1 MSRYSDRDTYSQ
13 AGDWFLGT
21 ARRNPEALLL
31 FAAGCC
37 LLMRGGAS
45 SSSRRA
51 SYGADEYRSASNRTS
66 SDFTRDPSTSREGL
80 ANRASDY
87 ASQIKD
93 RVSDTASSYA
103 ESVSDFAGDAR
114 RNISERSEGL
124 KRKAQAT
131 MQSGMDRVLRDQP
144 LAVAM
149 AGLAAGAAVAAVFPS
164 TEIEDRTFGGAREAL
179 TEAAG
184 KAGERVMGAAG
195 KAGDRLKSGAEE
207 RGLTSEGLKE
217 LAGEVADTFTSAVS
231 GKSDEKG
238 PTTIVPPSP
247 AAATGPQS
255 FGPGQGKP
263 EANRNADK
271 TRADIEPAGGNR

>member
-13 AGDWFLGT
+13 AGDWLLGT

-51 SYGADEYRSASNRTS
+51 SYGADETRSASYRAS

-103 ESVSDFAGDAR
+103 ESVSDFAEDAR

-124 KRKAQAT
+124 KRKSRRKLPPACERASGWWPQAFL
-131 MQSGMDRVLRDQP
+131 D
-144 LAVAM
+144 
-149 AGLAAGAAVAAVFPS
+149 
-164 TEIEDRTFGGAREAL
+164 
-179 TEAAG
+179 
-184 KAGERVMGAAG
+184 
-195 KAGDRLKSGAEE
+195 
-207 RGLTSEGLKE
+207 
-217 LAGEVADTFTSAVS
+217 
-231 GKSDEKG
+231 
-238 PTTIVPPSP
+238 
-247 AAATGPQS
+247 
-255 FGPGQGKP
+255 
-263 EANRNADK
+263 
-271 TRADIEPAGGNR
+271 

>member
-13 AGDWFLGT
+13 AGDWLLGT
-21 ARRNPEALLL
+21 AHRNPEALLL

-51 SYGADEYRSASNRTS
+51 SYGADEYRSASNRAS

-80 ANRASDY
+80 ANKASDY

-103 ESVSDFAGDAR
+103 ESVSDFAEDAR

-124 KRKAQAT
+124 KRKAQST

-149 AGLAAGAAVAAVFPS
+149 AGLAAGAAVAALFPS
-164 TEIEDRTFGGAREAL
+164 TDIEDRAFGDAREAL
-179 TEAAG
+179 TDAAGAAGQRVMKATG
-184 KAGERVMGAAG
+184 KAGEH
-195 KAGDRLKSGAEE
+195 LKTAAEE
-207 RGLTSEGLKE
+207 RGLTSEGFKE
-217 LAGEVADTFTSAVS
+217 MAGEVAETFTSAVS
-231 GKSDEKG
+231 GKADDQG
-238 PTTIVPPSP
+238 GATTPNS
-247 AAATGPQS
+247 AAIGTAPS
-255 FGPGQGKP
+255 FGAAQGKP
-263 EANRNADK
+263 DANRSSDPG
-271 TRADIEPAGGNR
+271 RAGFEPGRGNR